1 MIKYIQKMQNIYS
14 MGHEQ
19 GNKRPYLIVY
29 ESNNYI
35 LGFPLTTKSKKL
47 KPYPSHKNPLI
58 NRDNIN
64 GEIMIDQLQLINKKD
79 FTKTPSNLLSDTEYK
94 IVIESFVNQ
103 IIKDRKNPIKEDENC
118 PNIYDIIYFTH
129 NIPEFLSIDKWLV
142 ISSKHFNIYAKM
154 CFIIPNDN
162 LDLAYLHS
170 IDWKARQ
177 VKIIDKKYYTNDDIQ
192 ILKESIKNHLM
203 GN

>member
-1 MIKYIQKMQNIYS
+1 MQNTYS

-35 LGFPLTTKSKKL
+35 LGFPLTTKNKKL

-79 FTKTPSNLLSDTEYK
+79 FTKIPSNLLSDTEYK
-94 IVIESFVNQ
+94 IVIESFVNP
-103 IIKDRKNPIKEDENC
+103 K
-118 PNIYDIIYFTH
+118 
-129 NIPEFLSIDKWLV
+129 LL
-142 ISSKHFNIYAKM
+142 
-154 CFIIPNDN
+154 
-162 LDLAYLHS
+162 
-170 IDWKARQ
+170 
-177 VKIIDKKYYTNDDIQ
+177 KIEK
-192 ILKESIKNHLM
+192 IL
-203 GN
+203 